1 MAYVGQDPKVLSVF
15 EVIASY
21 FVDCYFNHVW
31 HGARTH
37 VSAGRSLTDEYT
49 SRIQA
54 FVTGTKND
62 PRCYSEVIQGV
73 HNFFIGTT
81 RFTTLSFAEFVDRIV
96 GVCVPPEYF
105 RQFSAQDKD
114 ELLSSVICD
123 LVANLAAGTTKPD
136 MLRRIIDEHSKTPDV
151 TIRMMQDIAVGALI
165 TKRSALHNKFLH
177 KMGQARDAVPLD
189 VVEDMKKALR
199 RLVREKTDAE
209 ARAKESENELEI
221 AKEALKE
228 SKHRE
233 MKLRKL
239 VELLRSGQAAGASRA
254 GLDIIARERI
264 PRADHTA
271 EVGHDSRGARVS
283 AVSDPESGSET
294 ESDTESETVSGSESV
309 SDSVSGSET
318 DTESAS
324 RARSGGRR
332 TESRSGGRR
341 TESRSGGHAGS
352 RAVTKKGTKPVV
364 KTPVPSTFFNIAPA
378 QAPAQSMRAA
388 PAQVHAPAQVQAPA
402 QSMPRPQNQRSSH
415 FLEMVDAPDDG
426 DKGDST
432 YEESA
437 SGLRGIWD

>member
-1 MAYVGQDPKVLSVF
+1 MSYVGQDPKVLSVF

-73 HNFFIGTT
+73 HSFFIGTT

-96 GVCVPPEYF
+96 GVCVPAEYF

-136 MLRRIIDEHSKTPDV
+136 MLRRIIDEHSKTPEV

-165 TKRSALHNKFLH
+165 TKRGALHNKFLH

-209 ARAKESENELEI
+209 ARAAQAENELEV
-221 AKEALKE
+221 AKESLKG
-228 SKHRE
+228 SKQRE

-239 VELLRSGQAAGASRA
+239 VELLRSGQAAGASSA

-271 EVGHDSRGARVS
+271 EVGYDQVARGR
-283 AVSDPESGSET
+283 GR
-294 ESDTESETVSGSESV
+294 ESDSDADESDDSDDSDASESDE
-309 SDSVSGSET
+309 SDDS
-318 DTESAS
+318 DS
-324 RARSGGRR
+324 RARQRKHSKKS
-332 TESRSGGRR
+332 TAAAPPATISSNFF
-341 TESRSGGHAGS
+341 SLAPAAA
-352 RAVTKKGTKPVV
+352 RAQP
-364 KTPVPSTFFNIAPA
+364 PRAQPPSPPA
-378 QAPAQSMRAA
+378 QAPPAAGRGSRFLDMVEDGAGEEDTSADTPSEMRG
-388 PAQVHAPAQVQAPA
+388 V
-402 QSMPRPQNQRSSH
+402 
-415 FLEMVDAPDDG
+415 
-426 DKGDST
+426 
-432 YEESA
+432 
-437 SGLRGIWD
+437 WD

>member
-1 MAYVGQDPKVLSVF
+1 MSYVGQDPKVLSVF

-73 HNFFIGTT
+73 HSFFIGTT

-96 GVCVPPEYF
+96 GICVPPEYF

-136 MLRRIIDEHSKTPDV
+136 MLRRIIDEHSKTPEV

-165 TKRSALHNKFLH
+165 TKRAALHNKFLH

-209 ARAKESENELEI
+209 ARAVQAENELEV
-221 AKEALKE
+221 AKESLKG
-228 SKHRE
+228 SKQRE

-239 VELLRSGQAAGASRA
+239 VELLRSGQAAGASSA

-271 EVGHDSRGARVS
+271 EVGYDQVARGRARESESDESESESDSDES
-283 AVSDPESGSET
+283 AS
-294 ESDTESETVSGSESV
+294 ESDTESESDSDAHTRQRKRGKKSKSATKSATKSESI
-309 SDSVSGSET
+309 SSNFFSLAPPQ
-318 DTESAS
+318 SA
-324 RARSGGRR
+324 RTQQPAR
-332 TESRSGGRR
+332 TQ
-341 TESRSGGHAGS
+341 
-352 RAVTKKGTKPVV
+352 
-364 KTPVPSTFFNIAPA
+364 APARA
-378 QAPAQSMRAA
+378 QAPQ
-388 PAQVHAPAQVQAPA
+388 PAHAPPA
-402 QSMPRPQNQRSSH
+402 AAGRGSR
-415 FLEMVDAPDDG
+415 FLDMVEDGAADEDASADAPSD
-426 DKGDST
+426 
-432 YEESA
+432 
-437 SGLRGIWD
+437 LRGVWD

>member
-1 MAYVGQDPKVLSVF
+1 MSYVGQDPKVLSVF

-73 HNFFIGTT
+73 HSFFIGTT

-136 MLRRIIDEHSKTPDV
+136 MLRRIIDEHSKTPEV

-209 ARAKESENELEI
+209 ARAVQAENELEV
-221 AKEALKE
+221 AKESLKG
-228 SKHRE
+228 SKQRE

-239 VELLRSGQAAGASRA
+239 VELLRSGQAAGASSA

-271 EVGHDSRGARVS
+271 EVGYERVARAS
-283 AVSDPESGSET
+283 ARDPESGSET
-294 ESDTESETVSGSESV
+294 CSDSEPDSESESGSGSESGSESRDSESE
-309 SDSVSGSET
+309 SDSG
-318 DTESAS
+318 ARG
-324 RARSGGRR
+324 RARTRPRKHGAKSK
-332 TESRSGGRR
+332 SAPRSAPI
-341 TESRSGGHAGS
+341 SSN
-352 RAVTKKGTKPVV
+352 
-364 KTPVPSTFFNIAPA
+364 FFSLAPA
-378 QAPAQSMRAA
+378 AVPAARAQATAVPAARTQATAA
-388 PAQVHAPAQVQAPA
+388 PQPAG
-402 QSMPRPQNQRSSH
+402 RSSR
-415 FLEMVDAPDDG
+415 FLDMVEDNGDGENDADTTMDPPSEM
-426 DKGDST
+426 
-432 YEESA
+432 
-437 SGLRGIWD
+437 RGIWD

>member
-294 ESDTESETVSGSESV
+294 ESDTGSVSETESDSASDTASGSDPE
-309 SDSVSGSET
+309 SGSET
-318 DTESAS
+318 DSEPAS
-324 RARSGGRR
+324 RARSGRR
-332 TESRSGGRR
+332 TESRSGGR
-341 TESRSGGHAGS
+341 HAGS

-364 KTPVPSTFFNIAPA
+364 KTPVPSTFFNIAT
-378 QAPAQSMRAA
+378 AQSTRAA
-388 PAQVHAPAQVQAPA
+388 PAQVHTPA